1 MAEEGEEKEKREKE
15 RGREKRKP
23 RESLVVFYDQ
33 IPEVTASLLPLF
45 FFFRQSLIHIQ
56 RRENRF
62 CLFTWNGKVL
72 KEHVGPEVLL

>member
-23 RESLVVFYDQ
+23 RGSLVVFYDQ

-45 FFFRQSLIHIQ
+45 FFFVKVSFTFKEGKTDSASSLGTVK
-56 RRENRF
+56 F
-62 CLFTWNGKVL
+62 L
-72 KEHVGPEVLL
+72 KSM